1 MSDKIIIE
9 GLQSLQADA
18 TVFYHKLRHYHWH
31 VHGPKFFEIHAKLET
46 MYDHWAE
53 VIDALAERAVM
64 IGGKA
69 LPTMKDVLSR
79 ATLKEESEIPEL
91 KEMVAHV
98 AADLEAIIQ
107 EARKLKAAAEKAGDE
122 DTVAMLDE
130 FTLTE
135 SKTLWML
142 RAFLK

>member
-1 MSDKIIIE
+1 MSNKTVIE

-31 VHGPKFFEIHAKLET
+31 VKGPQFFEVHAKLESL
-46 MYDHWAE
+46 YDHWAE

-64 IGGKA
+64 LDGQA
-69 LPTMKDVLSR
+69 LPTMKDVLAR
-79 ATLKEESEIPEL
+79 TRLKEDSEVPTT
-91 KEMVAHV
+91 KEMVQRV
-98 AADLEAIIQ
+98 SQDLEALIQ
-107 EARKLKAAAEKAGDE
+107 GARKLKAEAESAGDE

-142 RAFLK
+142 KSFLK